1 LHIREERGEQ
11 DHKGGNTKKTK
22 RKPKLGTKAKEL
34 VVMTKRSCSHEEKC
48 QEPKKIA
55 QLKKKAMMMKKVM
68 MIIIA
73 LASYTQERAKGSK
86 TMGGNTK
93 KQVQA
98 KNQEQNHKNV

>member
-1 LHIREERGEQ
+1 
-11 DHKGGNTKKTK
+11 
-22 RKPKLGTKAKEL
+22 
-34 VVMTKRSCSHEEKC
+34 
-48 QEPKKIA
+48 
-55 QLKKKAMMMKKVM
+55 MMKKVM

>member
-1 LHIREERGEQ
+1 
-11 DHKGGNTKKTK
+11 
-22 RKPKLGTKAKEL
+22 
-34 VVMTKRSCSHEEKC
+34 
-48 QEPKKIA
+48 
-55 QLKKKAMMMKKVM
+55 MKKVM

-98 KNQEQNHKNV
+98 KNQEQNHKNVWWWWKGLAHLKPMLVSLQQWHKCAHTHKTQVVYKQC